1 MSADRILRLG
11 DDDYPAQLADIA
23 KPAPELIVRGKL
35 HRDRV
40 IAIVG
45 SREAHEASL
54 QFAETLA
61 VALAR
66 SGATVASGGALGVD
80 TAAHRGA
87 LAANGRSLCVLP
99 SSFDEPYPKE
109 NRALFARLAEQG
121 ALVALTQNVPPV
133 KRHYF
138 LARNAVLAAF
148 ADALVIVQASVK
160 SGSRNAASAM
170 RMLGRPVFAVAG
182 PPWDEQAAGGA
193 LEVRL
198 GAHPVTSLRELLADL
213 GYPQPKTL
221 PKTSLDGGEVETL
234 HLFSPDMLPSS
245 HVPNE
250 RTTAAQKRAVQKEL
264 RRARAAP
271 LPEGASSATSPPHP
285 ILRRLPEHLSVLA
298 VRMGKSELAARAQLF
313 EWVLEGE
320 AIEGPPE
327 HYAQS
332 KATSLGSR

>member
-11 DDDYPAQLADIA
+11 DDDYPAQLSEIA
-23 KPAPELIVRGKL
+23 KPAPELIVRGAL
-35 HRDRV
+35 PRNRV

-45 SREAHEASL
+45 SREAYEGSL
-54 QFAETLA
+54 LFAEALA
-61 VALAR
+61 SALAR

-87 LAANGRSLCVLP
+87 LVANGHSLCVVP
-99 SSFDEPYPKE
+99 SSFDEPYPRE

-121 ALVALTQNVPPV
+121 ALVALTQHVPPV

-182 PPWDEQAAGGA
+182 PPWDPQAAGGA

-198 GAHPVTSLRELLADL
+198 GAHPVTSLHELLADL
-213 GYPQPKTL
+213 GYPQPKTSERAG
-221 PKTSLDGGEVETL
+221 TFETL
-234 HLFSPDMLPSS
+234 ELFSQGILSGS
-245 HVPNE
+245 HV
-250 RTTAAQKRAVQKEL
+250 QKTAVQKTAVQKKAT
-264 RRARAAP
+264 RARAA
-271 LPEGASSATSPPHP
+271 LVPEGARAAVMALPGHP
-285 ILRRLPEHLSVLA
+285 ILSHAPEHLSVLA
-298 VRMGKSELAARAQLF
+298 TRMGKSELEARAQLF
-313 EWVLEGE
+313 EWVLEGD

-327 HYAQS
+327 HYAHS
-332 KATSLGSR
+332 K